1 MSLQY
6 CRLNNKQFL
15 GALSRTVRL
24 NHLISM
30 FLLDFSYI
38 FGKVLCARQ
47 KNRYVINRLVEMVN
61 LANRVFWVKGA
72 VSDESCEMVYKLC
85 DRQF

>member
-6 CRLNNKQFL
+6 YRLNNKQFL
-15 GALSRTVRL
+15 GARSRTERL

-30 FLLDFSYI
+30 FLLGFSYI
-38 FGKVLCARQ
+38 FGKVLCAHQ
-47 KNRYVINRLVEMVN
+47 KTRHVINRLVEMVN
-61 LANRVFWVKGA
+61 LANRVFLAKGA